1 MQVPPGSIFSPDGL
15 VSLVPTSWSSISCE
29 WAGFA
34 FHQNQ
39 MGDKTENSL
48 QSLNDLVDV
57 NFIDAYGGE
66 MHDRVSLFPVF
77 RREPHF
83 LP

>member
-1 MQVPPGSIFSPDGL
+1 MNGQGL
-15 VSLVPTSWSSISCE
+15 HLV
-29 WAGFA
+29 
-34 FHQNQ
+34 
-39 MGDKTENSL
+39 KTKWEAKLKNSL

-57 NFIDAYGGE
+57 NFVDAYGGE
-66 MHDRVSLFPVF
+66 MHIRLSLFPVF

>member
-1 MQVPPGSIFSPDGL
+1 
-15 VSLVPTSWSSISCE
+15 
-29 WAGFA
+29 
-34 FHQNQ
+34 